1 MKAALRQSAIPAQPA
16 PSPFGTETC
25 PPDRPETGHTL
36 PIKPDHCA
44 GADLPQRDPI
54 AFNKGAWMADT
65 CIFCQIANAE
75 LPAHKLFE
83 DDLVIAFLDL
93 HPIREGHAL
102 IIPRQ
107 HCPWFEDLPEFT
119 AARIMAV
126 GQRLARA
133 MKREWEVERVS
144 FFYTG
149 IHVPHAH
156 AHVVPRTHRGG
167 ETSAPHGHARAA
179 HGCRCRKTKPA
190 RPPIPV
196 SLPALAA
203 ARRPWFAPR

>member
-1 MKAALRQSAIPAQPA
+1 
-16 PSPFGTETC
+16 
-25 PPDRPETGHTL
+25 
-36 PIKPDHCA
+36 
-44 GADLPQRDPI
+44 
-54 AFNKGAWMADT
+54 MADT

-133 MKREWEVERVS
+133 MKREWEIERVS

-156 AHVVPRTHRGG
+156 AHVVPMFHRHDVS
-167 ETSAPHGHARAA
+167 SARYLEEGIEAF
-179 HGCRCRKTKPA
+179 
-190 RPPIPV
+190 
-196 SLPALAA
+196 SLPPNPGDAALAQTA
-203 ARRPWFAPR
+203 DRIRAQLSEVG